1 MSALRHA
8 RFTGKVTRAGNSEAI
23 RFEQAFFK
31 ANPEFSG
38 RVHAQVIA
46 PGVALVS
53 TAETKPERAGND
65 PVLRAWLAV
74 LERDVAV
81 RPAAVR
87 DADPKLLARAR
98 RIAGLVGKAAS
109 R

>member
-8 RFTGKVTRAGNSEAI
+8 RFAGKVTRAGNSDAI

-31 ANPEFSG
+31 TNPEFNG

-53 TAETKPERAGND
+53 TAAAKPERAGDD
-65 PVLRAWLAV
+65 PVLRAWLTF
-74 LERDVAV
+74 LERDMAA

-87 DADPKLLARAR
+87 DADPALLERAR
-98 RIAGLVGKAAS
+98 RIASLVGKAAS